1 MNKQD
6 FIDQLREKLS
16 GFPVRDVGERLE
28 FYSEMI
34 DDRIEEGLSEF
45 EAIAAIGTVDEIA
58 SQIVAESPLAKIVKE
73 KIKPKRSL
81 RTWEILLLA
90 LGSPIWLSLLIAAFA
105 VLLSLYAVLWSLII
119 TAWAIFGALAGTAI
133 GAMVGGMVIIIFTNT
148 WSGLALLAVSL
159 VCAGLSIFAFFGCL
173 AATRGSVLLT
183 KRIAI
188 GIKRSFTR
196 KEKVK

>member
-34 DDRIEEGLSEF
+34 DDRIEEGLSES

-58 SQIVAESPLAKIVKE
+58 SQIVAEIPLAKIVKE

-81 RTWEILLLA
+81 RTWEIVLLA